1 MSEELILSEIIVGIV
16 VLFFLIIFFEYK
28 RFRKN
33 RRDFRNF
40 RRDIE
45 LRVDDFN
52 RALERI
58 QGGYTP

>member
-1 MSEELILSEIIVGIV
+1 MSEELISEIIVGIV
-16 VLFFLIIFFEYK
+16 GLFFLIIFFEYK